1 MLEISEIHEDDM
13 IGYIN
18 NSITDLW
25 DFESNITEYYMDN
38 LSIIKID
45 NGIISV
51 VVNYKSKEPTIHEDF
66 KINGQIVSMD
76 YVMVKNVD
84 IPIKDYIFFLRGK
97 KLSQITNGIL

>member
-1 MLEISEIHEDDM
+1 MSNKRIKTDINFLEYPCHI
-13 IGYIN
+13 
-18 NSITDLW
+18 
-25 DFESNITEYYMDN
+25 
-38 LSIIKID
+38 
-45 NGIISV
+45 
-51 VVNYKSKEPTIHEDF
+51 VNYKSKEPTIHEDF